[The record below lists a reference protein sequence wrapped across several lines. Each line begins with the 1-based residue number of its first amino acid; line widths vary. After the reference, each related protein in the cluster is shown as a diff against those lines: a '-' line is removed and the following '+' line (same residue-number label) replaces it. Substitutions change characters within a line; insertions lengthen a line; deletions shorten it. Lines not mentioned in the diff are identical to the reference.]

1 MTVDIAILLVEDN
14 TDDRE
19 LALAALRE
27 CCDPSRI
34 IAVSDGEQALDYLL
48 ARKEHADRDARK
60 QPRLV
65 VLDINLPKMSGVDVL
80 KAMRDEPNT
89 QGVPVVMLTGT
100 SEKDVLDR
108 CYEAGANSVVRKAA
122 DFDELR
128 RKMRQMY
135 EFWITVNEANRNSR
149 V

>member
-27 CCDPSRI
+27 CCDPARI
-34 IAVSDGEQALDYLL
+34 IAVASGEEALDYLF
-48 ARKEHADRDARK
+48 ARKEHGGRDPRK

-65 VLDINLPKMSGVDVL
+65 VLDINLPTMSGVDVL
-80 KAMRDEPNT
+80 KAMRDHPNT
-89 QGVPVVMLTGT
+89 QGVPVVMLTGS
-100 SEKDVLDR
+100 SEKPVLDR
-108 CYEAGANSVVRKAA
+108 CYESGANSVVRKAA
-122 DFDELR
+122 DYDELR
-128 RKMRQMY
+128 RKMKQMY